1 MNYSTGDVHGQFY
14 DLLRLFQLNG
24 YPPEMN
30 YLFLGYEIC
39 IFSYLFRDYVDRGS
53 NSIEILCLLFALKV
67 KYPNKV
73 FLLRGNHETDTMN
86 QLYGFCEE
94 CYRRYSPNLYSRFSE
109 CFRYLPLCALIGT
122 RIFCT
127 HGGLSPYIRSLSDI
141 ASIERPY
148 DVPDEGLVCDLLW
161 SDPKRNQTERWCPNE
176 RGVSYTF
183 SEEVVFDFL
192 EKFHLD
198 LVCRAHQVV
207 DDGYEFFADTGLL
220 TIFSAPNYGGM
231 LTNSGAMLSVDGDLL
246 CTLHVL
252 RPLEAEAKYF
262 YNPQLELE
270 DGSDDSE
277 EEMEVDES
285 SGNVKWSVC
294 WMKR

>member
-1 MNYSTGDVHGQFY
+1 M
-14 DLLRLFQLNG
+14 
-24 YPPEMN
+24 
-30 YLFLGYEIC
+30 
-39 IFSYLFRDYVDRGS
+39 
-53 NSIEILCLLFALKV
+53 
-67 KYPNKV
+67 
-73 FLLRGNHETDTMN
+73 
-86 QLYGFCEE
+86 
-94 CYRRYSPNLYSRFSE
+94 
-109 CFRYLPLCALIGT
+109 
-122 RIFCT
+122 
-127 HGGLSPYIRSLSDI
+127 
-141 ASIERPY
+141 
-148 DVPDEGLVCDLLW
+148 
-161 SDPKRNQTERWCPNE
+161 
-176 RGVSYTF
+176 SYTF